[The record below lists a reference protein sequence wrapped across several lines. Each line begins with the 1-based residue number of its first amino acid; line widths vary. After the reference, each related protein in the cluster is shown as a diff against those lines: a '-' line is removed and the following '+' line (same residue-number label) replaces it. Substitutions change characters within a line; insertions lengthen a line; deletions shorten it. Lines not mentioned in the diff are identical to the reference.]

1 MQNEMMQSSSS
12 AKQQVVLKLLGIDKQ
27 WVRSDKN
34 GWVDKAK
41 LEKSNNAVS
50 TDLEEESQKR
60 WWQFW
65 K

>member
-1 MQNEMMQSSSS
+1 MMQSSSS
-12 AKQQVVLKLLGIDKQ
+12 ANHQVVLTLLGIDKQ
-27 WVRSDKN
+27 WVRSKKN

-41 LEKSNNAVS
+41 LEKSNNAVFS
-50 TDLEEESQKR
+50 DLEEQTQKY